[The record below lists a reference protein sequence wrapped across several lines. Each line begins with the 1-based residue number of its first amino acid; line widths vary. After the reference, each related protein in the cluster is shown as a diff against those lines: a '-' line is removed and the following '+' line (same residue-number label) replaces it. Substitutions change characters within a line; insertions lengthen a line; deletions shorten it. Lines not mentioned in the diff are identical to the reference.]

1 MTTFNRPKQGNL
13 SKIKYHL
20 PNHNPHSS
28 VTINRSTTKSSLPTQ
43 KKQSFIQSSLYNNDE
58 PSFEIIGIC

>member
-1 MTTFNRPKQGNL
+1 MTTFNRFKQGNL

-28 VTINRSTTKSSLPTQ
+28 VTINRSTIKSSQPTQ
-43 KKQSFIQSSLYNNDE
+43 KKPSFNQSSLYNND
-58 PSFEIIGIC
+58 